1 MNLETGGPNSKGPVT
16 KKAYFGILPNGEPEI
31 KGLSIA
37 KSNSPKFFRKT
48 FQDSLVKLAEGR
60 QSLSDFERAKRQVP
74 AVVRGAIGELREGR
88 VDLVDLEYRVELRE
102 DPQKKSE
109 ARTLPQPY
117 QAALLLSKEGKKT
130 SRGEIVG
137 FIKVHPFKT
146 QGRQFTVKPT
156 SQTNPKEINVEDYAR
171 NLISSLSQTFE
182 PMNINVQ
189 LDETDL
195 SRFT

>member
-1 MNLETGGPNSKGPVT
+1 M
-16 KKAYFGILPNGEPEI
+16 PNGEPEI

-48 FQDSLVKLAEGR
+48 FQDCLIRLSEGR
-60 QSLSDFERAKRQVP
+60 HSPDDFQQAKRQVP
-74 AVVRGAIGELREGR
+74 DAVKGAIRDLREGR
-88 VDLVDLEYRVELRE
+88 VELADLEYIVELRE

-117 QAALLLSKEGKKT
+117 QAALLLTREGKKT
-130 SRGEIVG
+130 SRGDTVS

-146 QGRQFTVKPT
+146 HGRQFTVKPT
-156 SQTNPKEINVEDYAR
+156 SQATLKEVNVDDYVR

-182 PMNINVQ
+182 PMNINIQ
-189 LDETDL
+189 LDEIDL
-195 SRFT
+195 TRFT